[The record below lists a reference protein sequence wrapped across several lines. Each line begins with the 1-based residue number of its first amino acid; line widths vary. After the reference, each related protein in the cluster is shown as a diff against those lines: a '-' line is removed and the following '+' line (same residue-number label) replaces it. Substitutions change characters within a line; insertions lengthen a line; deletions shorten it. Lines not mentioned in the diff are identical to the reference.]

1 MLLSKAVKGVDSGSV
16 GTKVQSSQA
25 GEPQSY
31 GKLGRQAAGN
41 HGPGPLPIGQEITH
55 VFSPRSG
62 RAPTML

>member
-1 MLLSKAVKGVDSGSV
+1 MRVCNRTTNVVSMWERNGMLLSKAVKGVDSGSV

-41 HGPGPLPIGQEITH
+41 HGPG
-55 VFSPRSG
+55 S
-62 RAPTML
+62 